1 MEQVSQGA
9 TYVRDGGSQ
18 RQARVPGSS
27 RGGMWWEAVPGTHMC
42 QGPGPLPSLAIS
54 PGSSETGSD
63 CPGSQLGGRGVGGSR
78 TV

>member
-27 RGGMWWEAVPGTHMC
+27 WGGMWWEAVPGTHV
-42 QGPGPLPSLAIS
+42 PRARS
-54 PGSSETGSD
+54 PAWP
-63 CPGSQLGGRGVGGSR
+63 CHQPRQLR
-78 TV
+78 TRQ